1 MSSPKHNKTLR
12 LFSKKSFVHKIKQ
25 TDSVPKNLVPGRK
38 RGRPKLIEKAAAIIP
53 DADDSTS

>member
-25 TDSVPKNLVPGRK
+25 TEECTKLVPGRK